1 MHPDVRPYLLFPIP
15 LVRPRNRSDRGS
27 RPRRSS
33 GSVRVDDEG
42 GIGCFRSVSVFECG
56 LSNAS
61 IGPLP
66 VYVAYFRAFC

>member
-1 MHPDVRPYLLFPIP
+1 MHPDVSPYLLFPIT

-42 GIGCFRSVSVFECG
+42 GIRGFRSVSVFESG
-56 LSNAS
+56 LLDAS
-61 IGPLP
+61 IGLLP
-66 VYVAYFRAFC
+66 VDIAYLRAFC